1 VADASSL
8 WYNTLLVSEK
18 EKNCVGVVETHTTT
32 LTLSEGGFRL
42 EEGGVLPRV
51 DVAWESCGLEKPEN
65 DNVVF
70 ICHALTGDAHVAGRH
85 PGEADPS
92 GWWEN
97 IVGPGKAIDTNRFRV
112 VCANVLGGCKG
123 TTGPSSPNPA
133 TGKPWG
139 GAFPR
144 FTIGDTVE
152 IYRALLRELG
162 ITHLAGL
169 VGGSFGGIQVIE
181 WIAAH
186 PNEVDAAVMIASGAA
201 LNAQA
206 LAFDIVGRSAITQ
219 DPNWRG
225 GDYYECAPEDRPNVG
240 LAEARQVAHITYLS
254 LDLLN
259 RRFGR
264 KLQEDWLE
272 RAKADPTWAE
282 VHGSKFGTMF
292 AIESYLGYQAR
303 KFIARFD
310 ANSYLQITHAM
321 DRYDASVKYGSLD
334 EVCRRITSRL
344 LLISISGDWLFSED
358 QSRIIAAAMLRQQKH
373 VTYSH
378 LDIKVGHDGFLTHTK
393 ELGRILGAFFAPKA
407 HEVPEAKRRKLA
419 PIVDM
424 IPENAR
430 VLDIG
435 CGTGSLLTLLRSQ
448 KGVVGTGIEIDF
460 DKIVGGTDG
469 GLDVLFEDADQGLEL
484 LPNAGYDVAVLSE
497 TLQTVKKPR
506 EILVNILDKAK
517 EAIVTIPNF
526 AAIGIRMHLLFT
538 GRMPVGSELPFEWY
552 DTPNTHFFTFADFE
566 ALCARE
572 GIEIQEVRAEASGW
586 LGRLLL
592 ALGLKNLG
600 AERLVCRLARKV

>member
-1 VADASSL
+1 MD
-8 WYNTLLVSEK
+8 EQ
-18 EKNCVGVVETHTTT
+18 EKNCVGVVETHVTT
-32 LTLSEGGFRL
+32 LSVPAGGFRL

-51 DVAWESCGLEKPEN
+51 DVAWESCGLERAEN
-65 DNVVF
+65 DNVIF

-85 PGEADPS
+85 PGEENPS

-97 IVGPGKAIDTNRFRV
+97 IVGPGKAIDTNRYRV

-123 TTGPSSPNPA
+123 TTGPSSINPS

-144 FTIGDTVE
+144 FSIGDTVE
-152 IYRALLRELG
+152 VYRALLHELG

-181 WIAAH
+181 WITAH

-219 DPNWRG
+219 DPHWHG
-225 GDYYECAPEDRPNVG
+225 GDFYDKAPEDRPNVG

-264 KLQEDWLE
+264 KLQEDWLVKDAAWQE
-272 RAKADPTWAE
+272 AHAA
-282 VHGSKFGTMF
+282 KFGTYF

-303 KFIARFD
+303 KFLSRFD

-321 DRYDASVKYGSLD
+321 DRYDAAVKYGSLD
-334 EVCRRITSRL
+334 DVCKRITSRL
-344 LLISISGDWLFSED
+344 LLISISGDWLFSEE
-358 QSRIIAAAMLRQQKH
+358 QSRTITAAMLRQNKC

-393 ELGRILGAFFAPKA
+393 ELGRLLGAFFTPTC
-407 HEVPEAKRRKLA
+407 EAVEAAKQRKLA

-424 IPENAR
+424 IPPRSR

-435 CGTGSLLTLLRSQ
+435 CGSGSLLSLLRAQ
-448 KGVVGTGIEIDF
+448 KGVKGTGIEIDF
-460 DKIVGGTDG
+460 ERIVSSTARD
-469 GLDVLFEDADQGLEL
+469 LDVLFEDADQGLGL
-484 LPNAGYDVAVLSE
+484 LPDRAYDMAVLSE

-506 EILVNILDKAK
+506 EILVKILDKAN

-526 AAIGIRMHLLFT
+526 AVVGIRFHLLFT

-552 DTPNTHFFTFADFE
+552 DTPNTHFFTFDDFK

-572 GIEIQEVRAEASGW
+572 GIEIKEARAEAAG
-586 LGRLLL
+586 LFGRLLL

-600 AERLVCRLARKV
+600 ADRLVCRLARKA

>member
-1 VADASSL
+1 M
-8 WYNTLLVSEK
+8 SEE
-18 EKNCVGVVETHTTT
+18 EKNCVGVVETHVTT
-32 LTLSEGGFRL
+32 LTLPAGGFRL
-42 EEGGVLPRV
+42 EEGGVLPRL
-51 DVAWESCGLEKPEN
+51 DVAWESCGLERPEN

-85 PGEADPS
+85 PGETNPS

-123 TTGPSSPNPA
+123 TTGPSSVNPA

-152 IYRALLRELG
+152 VYRALLRELG
-162 ITHLAGL
+162 ITHLVGL

-219 DPNWRG
+219 DPHWHG
-225 GDYYECAPEDRPNVG
+225 GDYYDKAPEERPNVG

-264 KLQEDWLE
+264 KLQDDWLVKDAAWQE
-272 RAKADPTWAE
+272 AHAA
-282 VHGSKFGTMF
+282 KFGTHF

-303 KFIARFD
+303 KFLARFD

-321 DRYDASVKYGSLD
+321 DRYDGSVKYGSLD
-334 EVCRRITSRL
+334 EMCRRITSRL
-344 LLISISGDWLFSED
+344 LLISISGDWLFSEE
-358 QSRIIAAAMLRQQKH
+358 QSRTIAAAMLRQQKR

-393 ELGRILGAFFAPKA
+393 ELSRILGAFFAPA
-407 HEVPEAKRRKLA
+407 PREIEEVKRRKLA
-419 PIVDM
+419 PIVEM
-424 IPENAR
+424 IPEHAR

-435 CGTGSLLTLLRSQ
+435 CGTGSLLSLLRAQ
-448 KGVVGTGIEIDF
+448 KGTTSTGVEIDF
-460 DKIVGGTDG
+460 DKIVGGTAADH
-469 GLDVLFEDADQGLEL
+469 DVLFEDADEGLGL
-484 LPNAGYDVAVLSE
+484 LPDNAYDVAVLSE

-506 EILVNILDKAK
+506 EILVKILDKAK

-526 AAIGIRMHLLFT
+526 AAIGIRFHLLFT
-538 GRMPVGSELPFEWY
+538 GRMPVGRELPFEWY
-552 DTPNTHFFTFADFE
+552 NTPNTHFFTFDDFK
-566 ALCARE
+566 ALCVQE
-572 GIEIQEVRAEASGW
+572 GIEIREVRATASG
-586 LGRLLL
+586 LVGRLLL
-592 ALGLKNLG
+592 ALGMKNLG
-600 AERLVCRLARKV
+600 ADRVVCRLARKT